1 MPARSLQELYTLFQQ
16 VMTNADLNAVMA
28 CYEPHAARTGP
39 AAELNTGHDSIRQS
53 MSQFVPMKPDLKI
66 DVERVIS
73 AGDVAL
79 IHGQWSMTTP
89 SQVSGRYVDVTRRQ
103 PDGTWLFVVDDAFTL
118 SA

>member
-1 MPARSLQELYTLFQQ
+1 MSATSPEQLSALFAEAIQ
-16 VMTNADLNAVMA
+16 AGDLDAVMA
-28 CYEPHAARTGP
+28 CYEPEAARTSS
-39 AAELNTGHDSIRQS
+39 AAELNAGHDAIRQS

-79 IHGQWSMTTP
+79 IHGQWSRTTP
-89 SQVSGRYVDVTRRQ
+89 AQMSGRYVDVTRRQ
-103 PDGTWLFVVDDAFTL
+103 PDGTWLFVIVDAFTL